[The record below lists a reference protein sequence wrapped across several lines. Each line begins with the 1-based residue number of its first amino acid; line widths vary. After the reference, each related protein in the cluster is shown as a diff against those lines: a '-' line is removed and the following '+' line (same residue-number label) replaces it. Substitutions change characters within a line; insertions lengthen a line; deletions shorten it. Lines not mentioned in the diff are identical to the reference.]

1 VTILTIRS
9 RRSGFSSL
17 IEKKRQIL
25 GMLSKWMLSG
35 WRTKEEGL
43 LETLDAIDIREK
55 ILIPYGFKML

>member
-1 VTILTIRS
+1 
-9 RRSGFSSL
+9 
-17 IEKKRQIL
+17 
-25 GMLSKWMLSG
+25 MLSKWMLSG